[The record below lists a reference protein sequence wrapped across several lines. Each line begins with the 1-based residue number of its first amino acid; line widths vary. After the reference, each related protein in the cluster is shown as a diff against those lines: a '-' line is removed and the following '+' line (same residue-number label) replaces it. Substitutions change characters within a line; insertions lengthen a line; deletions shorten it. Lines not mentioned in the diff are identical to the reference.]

1 MLFGKG
7 DLLIPEPAAR
17 RVYEMM
23 VDQGEKVQY
32 EVLNGGHCT
41 ILKEDRNAYVD
52 LVENFLSQNL
62 Q

>member
-1 MLFGKG
+1 MVFGKG
-7 DLLIPEPAAR
+7 DLLIPESAAR
-17 RVYEMM
+17 RAYEIM

-41 ILKEDRNAYVD
+41 ILKEDREAYVD
-52 LVENFLSQNL
+52 FVENFLSQNI